1 MVMATKN
8 MADESEADIVSRHL
22 QRVPVDLDAMAR
34 DLGLHV
40 VRTPL
45 ASDIAGMLVR
55 DAEAPSGH
63 RVVINSHDPARRQR
77 FTFAHELAH
86 YLLHRDL
93 VDEVVDNA
101 FYRSPNLGDDM
112 ERQADRFAAQLL
124 LPAEEVR
131 RAYGSVKA
139 LAPLA
144 DRFDV
149 SDTALRIRLRELR
162 LAP

>member
-1 MVMATKN
+1 MVNPTMV
-8 MADESEADIVSRHL
+8 DETEANIVNRHL
-22 QRVPVDLDAMAR
+22 QRVPVDLDAMAQE
-34 DLGLHV
+34 LGLHV
-40 VRTPL
+40 VRAPL

-55 DAEAPSGH
+55 DAEARAGY
-63 RVVINSHDPARRQR
+63 RVVVNSSDPPRRQR
-77 FTFAHELAH
+77 FTLAHELAH
-86 YLLHRDL
+86 YMLHRDL

-101 FYRSPNLGDDM
+101 LYRSPNLGDDM

-131 RAYGSVKA
+131 RAYSTLRA
-139 LAPLA
+139 LGPLA

-149 SDTALRIRLRELR
+149 SDAALRIRLRELR